1 VSRSC
6 FAKSFSKTD
15 SASQVNP
22 LHQHSHSWSWHSH
35 NHNRDK
41 RTLSMSSIELQADFG
56 GTVGTTVRTT
66 WASFA
71 AFGSQRSEV
80 RIGECTHTAIRNCR
94 WETRRSSHGHSL
106 HP

>member
-1 VSRSC
+1 
-6 FAKSFSKTD
+6 
-15 SASQVNP
+15 
-22 LHQHSHSWSWHSH
+22 
-35 NHNRDK
+35 
-41 RTLSMSSIELQADFG
+41 MSSIELQADFG

-94 WETRRSSHGHSL
+94 
-106 HP
+106 